1 MPQSI
6 DLTIDDD
13 EYQTVLK
20 SAFPVIEYHM
30 LDKTKYFPLVA
41 LSGIAVRS
49 VLYPLT
55 LIKTRMQVQKSREV
69 YSGTFDALVKI
80 AKSDGP
86 RGLYSGFLVHNCS
99 MLSQMTFLTTYEGI
113 RHILADKYSFE
124 SNQKKAFVA
133 GGIASAIA
141 QTIVVPIDIVS
152 QHLQVRSICVG
163 SQQLTKRSTHSQ
175 KHCQQS
181 IISAEAN
188 ARDARGIIFCI
199 FRESG
204 FRGFYKGFFISV
216 ITYGPTSAIWWLTYD
231 YFCGK

>member
-6 DLTIDDD
+6 DLTINDD

-30 LDKTKYFPLVA
+30 LDKTKYFPLVVV
-41 LSGIAVRS
+41 SGIAVRS

-55 LIKTRMQVQKSREV
+55 LIKTRMQVQTSRDV
-69 YSGTFDALVKI
+69 YSGTFDALVRI
-80 AKSDGP
+80 VKSEGP

-99 MLSQMTFLTTYEGI
+99 MVSQMTFLTTYEGI
-113 RHILADKYSFE
+113 RHILTDKYSFK

-133 GGIASAIA
+133 GGIASAVA

-152 QHLQVRSICVG
+152 QHLQVRSIYLG
-163 SQQLTKRSTHSQ
+163 SQQLTKRSTHSH
-175 KHCQQS
+175 KHCQHS
-181 IISAEAN
+181 ITSAPA
-188 ARDARGIIFCI
+188 DARGIIFCI

-216 ITYGPTSAIWWLTYD
+216 ITYGPTSAVWWLTYD